1 MLIETAEKFSEDNN
15 IVKSKEWAN
24 HIPENGLDGYPK
36 GVKREYIEKGPHTQ
50 ERIENIKKSLHT
62 VHDDGLTPIQR
73 SEISRQSTTENGTR
87 IFKNGLTYNEYY
99 ARAAAD
105 TRKSY
110 QHEINN
116 KVSETK
122 RNNLITSSNNV

>member
-24 HIPENGLDGYPK
+24 HIPENGL
-36 GVKREYIEKGPHTQ
+36 
-50 ERIENIKKSLHT
+50 
-62 VHDDGLTPIQR
+62 DDGLTPIQR